1 MKPKEI
7 VCSLDLKDLGYGH
20 TGHLLEHTEHTNEG
34 VTEKTR
40 WELSLMLNW
49 TENTLRGREAN
60 VTR

>member
-40 WELSLMLNW
+40 
-49 TENTLRGREAN
+49 
-60 VTR
+60 